1 MLELKNSILVSQQ
14 VPEYVR
20 AEYPLFVNF
29 LEAYYEYLETKQGS
43 QKNDLIA
50 QAKNLRYISDV
61 DVSIDDFETSFLN
74 NFASLMP
81 QTPSV
86 DKEFLIKNVL
96 PVYLSKGNEKS
107 FKLLFRLLYG
117 SEVDITFPKD
127 NILRASAGEW
137 TVENVLRIDDDVFTR
152 YTGNGT
158 KTTFFLAQQSLL
170 SEITVYVND
179 VLITTGFNVRK
190 ETKKLIFNTAPTN
203 GSIIEVFYNDFDFNL
218 FTSRKITGV
227 TSGATAII
235 ERAAP
240 RLITQQTSI
249 ELSTSTKNL
258 EGVFLND
265 EEITSDIIG
274 DDGTTLITIVSNTI
288 STVNSIVVT
297 NAGASYNVGDPVPIN
312 AGGFTTRAEAVV
324 DSITTGFVGTM
335 NVNFGG
341 AGFQIGGII
350 SGTGPGS
357 TIVTAAVG
365 TVDASG
371 ANTAN
376 TYGFINT
383 DIISTY
389 ANVSIASLDYGFPAN
404 TIPTGENVATKL
416 SDALSRSVVTGIGP
430 ITSAVILFSNS
441 SSNTIVYD
449 SQGARVE
456 TLANTFI
463 DIKSFGSLGRIRINN
478 GGSGYVKG
486 DEIIFGSNPSG
497 THGQGAAAAVTNV
510 SSTGAITKIEF
521 GQSRINGTANASAN
535 SVIVTGTGTDFVG
548 QLTIGDQ
555 ITLNLESR
563 YINAIS
569 SLTSFNVNVAFS
581 KTSTNKKIGV
591 HDRFSVGGNSYVQNN
606 FPTITVSSANSS
618 ATGANVQIVS
628 IMGDSEQITSSA
640 STVAGQIL
648 AIKIT
653 NSGAGY
659 EFLPAIDLTGFGDG
673 TATAEA
679 VIERSYV
686 SFPGRYKSSE
696 GILSALDRKV
706 QGLDYYIDFTYLT
719 SVQVEFSKYK
729 DIIKGL
735 LHPAGFRNYAEYP
748 INKTI
753 SLSTT
758 FYSAKTNTVS
768 GTINVNNSIY
778 VTGTNTRFITANSRG
793 ILTVG
798 SIVAVNNQTRT
809 VNAITSNTQF
819 TVSSAF
825 TMSSNSQSLIIVT

>member
-179 VLITTGFNVRK
+179 VLVTTGFNVRK
-190 ETKKLIFNTAPTN
+190 ETKKIIFNTAPTN
-203 GSIIEVFYNDFDFNL
+203 GSIIKVFYNDFDFNL

-249 ELSTSTKNL
+249 ELYTTTKNL
-258 EGVFLND
+258 EGLFLND

-324 DSITTGFVGTM
+324 DSITTGFVNTI

-341 AGFQIGGII
+341 AGFQVGGII
-350 SGTGPGS
+350 SGVGPSS

-376 TYGFINT
+376 TYSIFT
-383 DIISTY
+383 DVISTY
-389 ANVSIASLDYGFPAN
+389 ANVVITDSDYGFPAN
-404 TIPTGENVATKL
+404 VITTGENVSTRII
-416 SDALSRSVVTGIGP
+416 DALSRSSITGIGA
-430 ITSAVILFSNS
+430 ITTAAILFSNS
-441 SSNTIVYD
+441 SSNNVVYN
-449 SQGARVE
+449 SQGANFE

-463 DIKSFGSLGRIRINN
+463 DIKTFGSLGRIKINN
-478 GGSGYVKG
+478 GGLGYVRG
-486 DEIIFGSNPSG
+486 DEIIFGSNPGG
-497 THGQGAAAAVTNV
+497 TYGQGAAAAVTNV

-521 GQSRINGTANASAN
+521 GPSRINGTANASAN
-535 SVIVTGTGTDFVG
+535 SVVVTGANTDFVG
-548 QLTIGDQ
+548 QLTVGDQ
-555 ITLNLESR
+555 IILNLESR
-563 YINAIS
+563 YINSIS
-569 SLTSFNVNVAFS
+569 SSTSFNVNVSFS
-581 KTSTNKKIGV
+581 KTSTNVSIGV
-591 HDRFSVGGNSYVQNN
+591 YDRNPIGGSSYVQNN
-606 FPTITVSSANSS
+606 FPTITVSSANVS
-618 ATGANVQIVS
+618 ATGANVEIVS
-628 IMGDSEQITSSA
+628 IMGDSEQLSGSA

-648 AIKIT
+648 AIRIT

-659 EFLPAIDLTGFGDG
+659 EFLPAIDLTGSGDG